1 MRFFIDAVKISYLN
15 LTTSKLRSFLTTL
28 GVIIGVSSVIIVVS
42 IGNSAQALIIDQ
54 IKNNG
59 SNLIAILPGASE
71 EKGPPAIAFGIITTT
86 LKNKDAL
93 AIANKNIPDI
103 VAVAPFSTGSVLI
116 KNRETA
122 IQSDFQG
129 VTADLATVENIEIDK
144 GRFFSEAEDNGLSR
158 IAVLGSERA
167 KDFFPNEDPIGKNIT
182 IKNLKFNV
190 VGVLKE
196 KGQSGFSNNTD
207 KTVYLPLLSAQK
219 LILGTDYLTAVRI
232 KVKNEDNL
240 SVVMEE
246 IRNILRE
253 RHKIDD
259 PADDDFSV
267 RSITQALNILSS
279 VTDVLKYFLVSIS
292 AISLLVG
299 GIGIMNIMLISVKQ
313 RIWEIGLRKAIGA
326 RKKNI
331 LFQFLTESVFLTLFG
346 GFTGIVF
353 GIAITYLVS
362 VVVISLGYDWRF
374 IVTPGSVLLS
384 FGLSFLE
391 GIIFGMYPA
400 YKAGKVSPMEALRYE

>member
-1 MRFFIDAVKISYLN
+1 MRFFIDAIKISYLN
-15 LTTSKLRSFLTTL
+15 LTASKFRSFLTTL
-28 GVIIGVSSVIIVVS
+28 GVIIGVSSVIIVIS
-42 IGNSAQALIIDQ
+42 IGNSAQALILDQ
-54 IKNNG
+54 IKKNG
-59 SNLIAILPGASE
+59 SNLLAVLPGASE

-86 LKNKDAL
+86 LKNRDAK
-93 AIANKNIPDI
+93 AIETRGIPDI
-103 VAVAPFSTGSVLI
+103 EAVTSYVTGSVLI

-129 VTADLATVENIEIDK
+129 VNSNLLKVENNVEVAE
-144 GRFFSEAEDNGLSR
+144 GRFFNQSEDESLARSV
-158 IAVLGSERA
+158 VLGSEKA
-167 KDFFPNEDPIGKNIT
+167 KEFFPDQDPIGKTLT

-196 KGQSGFSNNTD
+196 RGQSGFSNTD
-207 KTVYLPLLSAQK
+207 KSVYIPLLAAQK
-219 LILGTDYLTAVRI
+219 LILGIDYLNAIRI
-232 KVKNEDNL
+232 KIRSEENL
-240 SVVMEE
+240 TAVMEE
-246 IRNILRE
+246 IRVLLRE
-253 RHKIDD
+253 RHNIDD

-267 RSITQALNILSS
+267 RSITQALNVLSS
-279 VTDVLKYFLVSIS
+279 VTDVLKYFLVAIS

-346 GFTGIVF
+346 GLS
-353 GIAITYLVS
+353 GIAIGVLVSYLVS
-362 VVVISLGYDWRF
+362 LVVVSLGYEWRF
-374 IVTPGSVLLS
+374 IVTSGSILLS
-384 FGLSFLE
+384 FGISFFV
-391 GIIFGMYPA
+391 GIVFGMYPA